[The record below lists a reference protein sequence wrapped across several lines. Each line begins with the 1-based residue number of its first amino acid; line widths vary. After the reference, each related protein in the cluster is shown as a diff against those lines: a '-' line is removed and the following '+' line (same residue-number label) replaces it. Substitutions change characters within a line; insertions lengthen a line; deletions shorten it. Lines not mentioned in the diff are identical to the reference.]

1 MVDQNRNKPNP
12 KSLKYKAT
20 TKKNS
25 NTTTTESL
33 LVFFLQL
40 VSDCSVRAMALFTSF
55 YLLEDIQLCFNWS
68 SNSSQWFED
77 IPHLGNCELCQLLA
91 NWLKLPISPLYLMED
106 RQCQQTND
114 YPARVNWSA
123 VFQSVVISR
132 NMAWG

>member
-40 VSDCSVRAMALFTSF
+40 VSDSA
-55 YLLEDIQLCFNWS
+55 Q
-68 SNSSQWFED
+68 Q
-77 IPHLGNCELCQLLA
+77 ELWPCLLA
-91 NWLKLPISPLYLMED
+91 FIYLKILSCVLTDPVIPLSGL
-106 RQCQQTND
+106 RT
-114 YPARVNWSA
+114 
-123 VFQSVVISR
+123 FLI
-132 NMAWG
+132 

>member
-40 VSDCSVRAMALFTSF
+40 VSD
-55 YLLEDIQLCFNWS
+55 
-68 SNSSQWFED
+68 
-77 IPHLGNCELCQLLA
+77 
-91 NWLKLPISPLYLMED
+91 
-106 RQCQQTND
+106 
-114 YPARVNWSA
+114 SA
-123 VFQSVVISR
+123 Q
-132 NMAWG
+132 